1 MSNPADLDTELAGE
15 PGPEGHDG
23 DRQTPEPRVNFWAV
37 FESAPDS
44 YLLLAPDSPRFTML
58 AANGARL
65 RATATRRED
74 VLGRPLFEVFPDNPA
89 DPGAT
94 GVRHLRASLQ
104 EVLRTGKPHRMAVQ
118 KYDIRGPSGEFE
130 ERYWESLNAPVFD
143 ENGDL
148 LYIIHR
154 VGDVTERVLAG
165 HRLQALESAAEH
177 TARQLT
183 RETEAREAVEAI
195 LSQLRASEER
205 YRLLAD
211 MIPQNVWTADTAG
224 DHWYFS
230 RRWYDFTGSSP
241 EESRGKG
248 WVRFI
253 HSDDRAR
260 MEERWQ
266 HSLDTG
272 DPYDIE
278 YRLRGADGE
287 YHWFL
292 GKAMPRRNEAGEIV
306 EWFGTTTD
314 ISEMKRLQAEQEQLH
329 AREREARAEA
339 ERRREELE
347 RVSESRTRLM
357 RGFSHDLKNPL
368 GAADGYAAL
377 LEEGIGGEL
386 SEQQRESVQRIRRS
400 IKTSLRLIGDLL
412 ELARAE
418 AGQLQILR
426 VATDVGAAVC
436 EVAEDFR
443 AQATAAEIRFDCRA
457 RTGLM
462 ADTDP
467 TRVRQILANVLANAV
482 KYAPNSTVTVDAARR
497 AGGGPRPGPWVTA
510 TVADSGPGIPPE
522 KQESIFREF
531 TRLDPTAQPGAGVG
545 LAISRRI
552 ARLLGG
558 DLTVESE
565 VGRGSTFTLW
575 IPGRINDNDRS
586 G

>member
-1 MSNPADLDTELAGE
+1 
-15 PGPEGHDG
+15 
-23 DRQTPEPRVNFWAV
+23 
-37 FESAPDS
+37 
-44 YLLLAPDSPRFTML
+44 
-58 AANGARL
+58 
-65 RATATRRED
+65 
-74 VLGRPLFEVFPDNPA
+74 
-89 DPGAT
+89 
-94 GVRHLRASLQ
+94 
-104 EVLRTGKPHRMAVQ
+104 
-118 KYDIRGPSGEFE
+118 
-130 ERYWESLNAPVFD
+130 
-143 ENGDL
+143 
-148 LYIIHR
+148 
-154 VGDVTERVLAG
+154 
-165 HRLQALESAAEH
+165 
-177 TARQLT
+177 
-183 RETEAREAVEAI
+183 
-195 LSQLRASEER
+195 
-205 YRLLAD
+205 
-211 MIPQNVWTADTAG
+211 
-224 DHWYFS
+224 
-230 RRWYDFTGSSP
+230 
-241 EESRGKG
+241 
-248 WVRFI
+248 
-253 HSDDRAR
+253 
-260 MEERWQ
+260 
-266 HSLDTG
+266 
-272 DPYDIE
+272 
-278 YRLRGADGE
+278 
-287 YHWFL
+287 
-292 GKAMPRRNEAGEIV
+292 
-306 EWFGTTTD
+306 
-314 ISEMKRLQAEQEQLH
+314 MKRLQAEQEQLH

-347 RVSESRTRLM
+347 RVSQSRTRLM

-386 SEQQRESVQRIRRS
+386 SEQQRGSVQRIRRS

-418 AGQLQILR
+418 AGQLQIHR

-467 TRVRQILANVLANAV
+467 TRVRQILANVLSNAV

-497 AGGGPRPGPWVTA
+497 PEGGPHPGPWVTA

-575 IPGRINDNDRS
+575 MPGRINDNDRS